1 MRTSL
6 DFLSPLTAS
15 IVMILIAIVLACFV
29 VVPLVAGPAVSLSR
43 RTILVV
49 LRTAFVLLLV
59 LLLANPVHVVETDGA
74 RLPADVF
81 LLLDASESM
90 ALDDDG
96 VSRWSQAVD
105 LMRKAISD
113 DESIT
118 ANLSLFEF
126 GRRLQA
132 VEKLPWTNDLTA
144 AIETAA
150 DAGPNGAAPASP
162 AIVSHREKSPLL
174 PTEPDTQLLVAL
186 RQTTSRFRR
195 QPPAGVVVFSD
206 GRARDAD
213 RAAEVAA
220 HFRTLSVPI
229 HVVPVGNPER
239 GGDVSVVSL
248 IAPAT
253 VRKHSQVNVQAF
265 VRSYGYEGRRAEV
278 ELVLLDAAGSSFKK
292 LDSVPLVLTD
302 GFQSVNMSFESDETL
317 GTLRARVLP
326 LSDERTAE
334 NNSCDTQV
342 QVERTKIRL
351 LYVEGSRIGSQ
362 PVQLGGRVVMRG
374 PFSGVQDAVQEDPDV
389 ECKVVVV
396 SGGRLVAT
404 DGSVHAFPRSP
415 GQLASFDALLLSNI
429 AADVFSDEELSWI
442 VDWVEKRGAGICMVG
457 SADSFS
463 GGTWQHTSLAKLL
476 PVLMDR
482 GAAWDAYSQLTVRP
496 NLSDPIHPIF
506 RLLEDRRRNREVLE
520 TFPVFRGGHAGLV
533 AKSNLT
539 TVLATNGS
547 EDESTESNRPESD
560 FGNEDATGDESRSS
574 IAARSAA
581 ITAGRYGRGRTLALS
596 FPIVGPGTESFLAWS
611 SEGNHHY
618 NRFWRNTIYWLTENS
633 FVGRRRLTATAD
645 KRFYEPRDTVALSAT
660 AYDEGAGITT
670 EYRVL
675 AMVEPQ
681 SLDVD
686 TDHAPI
692 RWPSGIERASG
703 EEGPLVLWG
712 EEFEIPIRPSGT
724 GKPNY
729 ALELKLADAQAI
741 GQSSGGMR
749 IELTAYERDTQVDS
763 TSLPLQVL
771 HDPFEQQNPFPN
783 HELLKQLATASGGTI
798 ISTPDQLTDV
808 LRGVPVTTGP
818 SRASK
823 SPAWSNW
830 WLLVGL
836 IGILTAEWCVR
847 RSVGLA

>member
-29 VVPLVAGPAVSLSR
+29 VVPLAAGPAVSLSR
-43 RTILVV
+43 RTILIV
-49 LRTAFVLLLV
+49 LRTAFLLLLV
-59 LLLANPVHVVETDGA
+59 LLLSNPVHVVESDGA
-74 RLPADVF
+74 RVPADVF
-81 LLLDASESM
+81 LLLDSSESM

-96 VSRWSQAVD
+96 VSRWSQAID
-105 LMRKAISD
+105 LMRKAIATD
-113 DESIT
+113 DAPIT
-118 ANLSLFEF
+118 ANLSLFQF
-126 GRRLQA
+126 GRRLHA
-132 VEKLPWTNDLTA
+132 IEKLPWSDDYATATNSAT
-144 AIETAA
+144 
-150 DAGPNGAAPASP
+150 DARPRGG
-162 AIVSHREKSPLL
+162 EKSQLL

-206 GRARDAD
+206 GRTRDAD

-220 HFRTLSVPI
+220 HFGTLGVPI
-229 HVVPVGNPER
+229 HVVPVGNPAR

-248 IAPAT
+248 IAPAV
-253 VRKHSQVNVQAF
+253 VRKHSRINVQAF
-265 VRSYGYEGRRAEV
+265 VRSYGYESRQAEV
-278 ELVLLDAAGSSFKK
+278 ELLLVDAAGASFKK

-302 GFQSVNMSFESDETL
+302 GFQSVNMNFESDESL

-326 LSDERTAE
+326 LPDERTGE
-334 NNSCDTQV
+334 NNACDTRV

-351 LYVEGSRIGSQ
+351 LYVEGSRLGSQ
-362 PVQLGGRVVMRG
+362 PVQLGGRIVMRG

-396 SGGRLVAT
+396 SGGRLIAT

-415 GQLASFDALLLSNI
+415 GQLASFDALLLSNV

-457 SADSFS
+457 SADSFA
-463 GGTWQHTSLAKLL
+463 GGTWQQTSLAKLL

-482 GAAWDAYSQLTVRP
+482 GASWDAYSQLKVRP
-496 NLSDPIHPIF
+496 NLSEPLHPIF
-506 RLLEDRRRNREVLE
+506 RLLDDRRRNREVLE
-520 TFPVFRGGHAGLV
+520 AFPIFRGGHAGLV
-533 AKSNLT
+533 AKTSLA
-539 TVLATNGS
+539 TVLATNGA
-547 EDESTESNRPESD
+547 EDEATESGLPESD
-560 FGNEDATGDESRSS
+560 FDIEVTARDKSRRSN
-574 IAARSAA
+574 AAAPAA
-581 ITAGRYGRGRTLALS
+581 ITAGRYGRGRTLALA

-645 KRFYEPRDTVALSAT
+645 KRFYEPGDTVALSAT

-675 AMVEPQ
+675 AMAEPQ

-686 TDHAPI
+686 SDHAPI
-692 RWPSGIERASG
+692 RWPSGIERTSG

-712 EEFEIPIRPSGT
+712 EEFEIPVRPSGT
-724 GKPNY
+724 GKPTY
-729 ALELKLADAQAI
+729 ALELKFADAQAI

-771 HDPFEQQNPFPN
+771 HDPFEQQNPFPD
-783 HELLKQLATASGGTI
+783 HELLKQLASGSGGTV
-798 ISTPDQLTDV
+798 ISRPDQLNDV
-808 LRGVPVTTGP
+808 LREVPVTKGP
-818 SRASK
+818 SRVSK
-823 SPAWSNW
+823 TPAWSNW

-836 IGILTAEWCVR
+836 IGLLTAEWCVR